1 MAIGF
6 REFPWYIQALFFAAL
21 AVLLV
26 LAGEFVPYSPVEQ
39 ARVSLQQ
46 TNTEYTKISQ
56 EVSQLQVYDRRYAEF
71 RADMDALQKQL
82 DTLKTI
88 VPEEKELDEFIRLV
102 QGAGSAASVQIRRM
116 AALPVTP
123 KDYHYEMPFEM
134 QVDGP
139 YYAVLDFFTRL
150 SRMSRIIN
158 VGDINFTG
166 LGEAQSLKYP
176 VRPGTTVSGT
186 FVATTFF
193 TKPGDEAAG
202 KAPAKQPGK

>member
-1 MAIGF
+1 MAISF

-71 RADMDALQKQL
+71 RADMEALEKQL

-102 QGAGSAASVQIRRM
+102 QGAASSSSVQIRRM
-116 AALPVTP
+116 VAMPVTP

-134 QVDGP
+134 RVDGP
-139 YYAVLDFFTRL
+139 YYAILDFFTRL
-150 SRMSRIIN
+150 SRMSRII
-158 VGDINFTG
+158 
-166 LGEAQSLKYP
+166 
-176 VRPGTTVSGT
+176 
-186 FVATTFF
+186 
-193 TKPGDEAAG
+193 
-202 KAPAKQPGK
+202 